1 MEKIE
6 KISSILD
13 RLLDDADTENPL
25 DRFYKISDKDMLA
38 AINILSEY
46 FVAKEQRI
54 SSDAIKASTKP
65 IEIIH
70 IKAKKWK

>member
-6 KISSILD
+6 KISNILD
-13 RLLDDADTENPL
+13 KLLDDALEPSLLERN
-25 DRFYKISDKDMLA
+25 YKLADKDMLGM
-38 AINILSEY
+38 INILSEY